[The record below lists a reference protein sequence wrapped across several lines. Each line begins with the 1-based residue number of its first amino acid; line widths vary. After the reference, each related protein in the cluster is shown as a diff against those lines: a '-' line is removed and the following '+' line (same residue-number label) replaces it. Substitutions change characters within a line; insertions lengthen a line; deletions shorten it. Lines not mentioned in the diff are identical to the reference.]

1 MKSPDPNQILQD
13 DQAKLA
19 AMIAEDEAMP
29 RTVDGGESE
38 AQKAEYQALTAAG
51 RLDGLWAQTEKNK
64 TLKPIETGFEK
75 LDELLG
81 GGLYPGV
88 YVIGAIP
95 ALGKTAFA
103 LQIADTIASNGRDVL
118 IASLE
123 MDAGQIIY
131 RSISRLTW
139 EIAGERAYYKDSRY
153 LKPDERTQSVDERR
167 QALASYSRDI
177 EWGRTKGTADEIQQ
191 RQEVLIEAKKRYSSF
206 AGRVTFREGTEQGGK
221 MRTLEGIKEAIK
233 KHVDMTGQAPVVFID
248 FLQLIKP
255 ASDRMSDK
263 QAIDDAIRG
272 CVDIR
277 AEYKTPVILIASL
290 NRAGYDEPVT
300 YSSFKE
306 SGGIEYAADVL
317 IGLQL
322 SYLADY
328 YRPSSNSKGKLT
340 KWRRGLRAATV
351 DDKRKLDAVILKNRN
366 GPLGGVELENAK
378 AFFYFKDT
386 AIINDEKRAKKIEK
400 EEAEE
405 RAEIDQ
411 ARATRAKSDSGKG
424 SSNTLAAQG
433 AR

>member
-1 MKSPDPNQILQD
+1 MKSPDPNEILQKD
-13 DQAKLA
+13 PAQLA
-19 AMIAEDEAMP
+19 AMIKEAEALP

-38 AQKAEYQALTAAG
+38 AQKAAYQAFTAAG

-64 TLKPIETGFEK
+64 TLKPIETGFSK
-75 LDELLG
+75 LDDLLG

-103 LQIADTIASNGRDVL
+103 LQIADRIASNGKDVL

-139 EIAGERAYYKDSRY
+139 EIAGESAYYKDSKD
-153 LKPDERTQSVDERR
+153 LKGKERTSSVDERR
-167 QALASYSRDI
+167 QALASFSRDI
-177 EWGRTKGTADEIQQ
+177 EWGRTAKGTADEIQK
-191 RQEVLIEAKKRYSSF
+191 RQEVLSEAKKRYSTF
-206 AGRVTFREGTEQGGK
+206 AERVTFREGTEEDGN
-221 MRTLEGIKEAIK
+221 MRALKGIKTAIQE
-233 KHVDMTGQAPVVFID
+233 HVKMTGKAPVVFID

-255 ASDRMSDK
+255 EKERQSDK

-322 SYLADY
+322 SYLADHY
-328 YRPSSNSKGKLT
+328 KPSSNTKGQLT
-340 KWRRGLRAATV
+340 IWRRGLRAATV
-351 DDKRKLDAVILKNRN
+351 NDKRKLDAVILKNRN
-366 GPLGGVELENAK
+366 GPLGGVEFENTK
-378 AFFYFKDT
+378 AFFHFEDT
-386 AIINDEKRAKKIEK
+386 GVINEEARAAKIEK
-400 EEAEE
+400 AEAKE
-405 RAEIDQ
+405 RAERE
-411 ARATRAKSDSGKG
+411 A
-424 SSNTLAAQG
+424 SSPHKKESRQKKDLG
-433 AR
+433 GDE